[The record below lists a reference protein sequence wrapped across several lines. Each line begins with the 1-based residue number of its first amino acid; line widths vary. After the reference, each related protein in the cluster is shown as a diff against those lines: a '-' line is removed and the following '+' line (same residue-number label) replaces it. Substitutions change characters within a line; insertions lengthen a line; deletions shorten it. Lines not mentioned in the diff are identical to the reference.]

1 MQDEIQPIS
10 WASDRLRL
18 LDQTRLPQE
27 EVVVESSDYRQ
38 VIAFIREMR
47 VRGAPAIGVTG
58 AYAMVLAA
66 KEILESGGGGE
77 FLPRLRDAAEEIKA
91 ARPTAI
97 NLAWAVKRL
106 MEVAKAE
113 AEPSVACERLLKEA
127 KEIQRRDVEANR
139 QIGRHGAPLL
149 SGTAGRSD
157 SL

>member
-1 MQDEIQPIS
+1 MQDEIQPIT
-10 WASDRLRL
+10 WATDRLRL

-38 VIAFIREMR
+38 VIASIREMR

-66 KEILESGGGGE
+66 KEILESSGAEE
-77 FLPRLRDAAEEIKA
+77 FLSRLRDAAEEIKA

-97 NLAWAVKRL
+97 NLAWAVERL

-113 AEPSVACERLLKEA
+113 AEPSV
-127 KEIQRRDVEANR
+127 DVRKATKGSE
-139 QIGRHGAPLL
+139 G
-149 SGTAGRSD
+149 D
-157 SL
+157 SA

>member
-113 AEPSVACERLLKEA
+113 AAEPAAACERRRNEA
-127 KEIQRRDVEANR
+127 AASRGQYRPPDSPRRGVR
-139 QIGRHGAPLL
+139 TPRG
-149 SGTAGRSD
+149 SRSRP
-157 SL
+157 